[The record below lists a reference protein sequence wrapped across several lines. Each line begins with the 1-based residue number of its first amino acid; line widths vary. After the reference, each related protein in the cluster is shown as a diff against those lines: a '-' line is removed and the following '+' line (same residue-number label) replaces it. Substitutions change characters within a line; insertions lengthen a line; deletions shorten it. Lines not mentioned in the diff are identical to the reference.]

1 MSKFSERLKMLRN
14 LKSISQQKLADYM
27 GVSKSSIN
35 MYERG
40 EREPNLELLEAFAD
54 FFNVDLNYL
63 LGQSDVANS
72 VLTSTPIL
80 SYSNVFPIDAKKL
93 PMLGKIACGEPIY
106 ASEDKESYVVAG
118 TNLHADFCLKAQG
131 DSMINARI
139 HDGDIVFIR
148 RQPMVENGEIAAVII
163 GDEATLKRVYY
174 NSGDSQIIL
183 SPENPAYAPI
193 VYTGEQLNNIKILG
207 KAIAFQSD
215 IQ

>member
-148 RQPMVENGEIAAVII
+148 RQPMV
-163 GDEATLKRVYY
+163 K
-174 NSGDSQIIL
+174 
-183 SPENPAYAPI
+183 
-193 VYTGEQLNNIKILG
+193 KW
-207 KAIAFQSD
+207 
-215 IQ
+215 